1 MASAIDDCPVRA
13 GELWEVALELEG
25 RVGDTGLFDDRAL
38 GPVGCDEAIAFVLD
52 RCRGTCQ

>member
-38 GPVGCDEAIAFVLD
+38 GPVG
-52 RCRGTCQ
+52 